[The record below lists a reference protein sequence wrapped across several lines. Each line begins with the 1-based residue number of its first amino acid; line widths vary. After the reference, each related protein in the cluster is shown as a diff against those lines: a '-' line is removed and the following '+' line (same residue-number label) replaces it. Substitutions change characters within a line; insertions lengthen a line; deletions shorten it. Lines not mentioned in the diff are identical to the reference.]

1 MKIFGF
7 GARSSDAASE
17 ATAADLTSRNAPT
30 VNRGSLGEDGRS
42 DLINQIGDF
51 LLCNTLSVS
60 PRNLV
65 IAHGI
70 FSGSNLALA
79 RKVFRRQMEG
89 LPIDQKWL
97 DEALDDTGEATD
109 PQAEYEKFRARFEKS
124 LDKFSD
130 TARKTS
136 EATSDYTSALEQ
148 TARQIEASRFSANDL
163 SALAGL
169 NRSMLERTRLLE
181 ENMQAGQAE
190 VAKLKRN
197 LEAARQDADTDAL
210 TGLANRRAFEEV
222 YDREYRDARA
232 AIDSLSVAFCDIDH
246 FKRIN
251 DTHGH
256 DTGDRVIQAIAET
269 LRSLASDTCHVSRH
283 GGEEFVLLFRGLT
296 PTEALSRIDHAREV
310 FAARNLIN
318 KETETPIGKVT
329 FSGGVA
335 DVFAFADS
343 RAALKAAD
351 EALYQAKE
359 AGRNRIII
367 ATPGASPS

>member
-1 MKIFGF
+1 MKLFGF
-7 GARSSDAASE
+7 GARSTDAARE
-17 ATAADLTSRNAPT
+17 ASASDLSSRNAPT
-30 VNRGSLGEDGRS
+30 VNHANLGEDGRS

-70 FSGSNLALA
+70 FSGSNLSLA

-97 DEALDDTGEATD
+97 DAALDDSGQGTD
-109 PQAEYEKFRARFEKS
+109 AQAEYEKFRARFENS

-130 TARKTS
+130 TARKAS
-136 EATSDYTSALEQ
+136 EATSDYTSALER
-148 TARQIEASRFSANDL
+148 TARDIETSRFTVNDL

-169 NRSMLERTRLLE
+169 NRSMIERTRLLE

-197 LEAARQDADTDAL
+197 LEVARQDADTDAL
-210 TGLANRRAFEEV
+210 TGLANRRAFEQGYARV
-222 YDREYRDARA
+222 YREARA

-256 DTGDRVIQAIAET
+256 DTGDRVIQAIAELLST
-269 LRSLASDTCHVSRH
+269 MASDTCHVSRH

-296 PTEALSRIDHAREV
+296 PTEALSRIDHAREL

-318 KETETPIGKVT
+318 KETEAPIGKVT

-351 EALYQAKE
+351 DALYQAKE
-359 AGRNRIII
+359 AGRNQILI
-367 ATPGASPS
+367 ATPGSSPS